1 MGNPKAFLEIHR
13 QEAGYRPIHDRIH
26 DFGEVEQTLSTHLR
40 REQASRCMD
49 CGVPFCHWACPLGN
63 KAPEWN
69 DALYK
74 GDWELAYRLLN
85 RTNPFPEF
93 TGRICPAL
101 CEKACVLN
109 RFNHE
114 PTTNRE
120 DEAAITEMAF
130 QEGFV
135 TPRTDIKRN
144 GKTVAVIGAGPAGL
158 TCANDLNQMGFT
170 VTVFEKNEAA
180 GGLLRYG
187 IPNFKLN
194 KAIIDRRIKLME
206 QEGIE
211 FKFGVEFRVE
221 SVESSEKSV
230 ECRVESVEFATASD
244 GSIERTAVANSKL
257 YTLNSQL
264 SNYDAIVIATGT
276 PTARDLKAPGREL
289 KGVHFALEL
298 LSQQNRVLAGME
310 FLPEASGKAERS
322 KDERITAKGKDVLV
336 IGGGDTGSDC
346 IGTAH
351 RQGCKS
357 VTQIEIMPKPV
368 EGPEDPQNPWPNWPR
383 TLKTTSS
390 HEEGCTRRWN
400 INTLEF
406 LGENGKLTGVK
417 VQEIDWKPNPEGGR
431 PIMVEKGQP
440 EIIKAELC
448 LLAMG
453 FLKPEHPEYPENVF
467 VCGDAQNGAS
477 LVVRAMA
484 SGRQAAERVAKAFTS

>member
-1 MGNPKAFLEIHR
+1 MGNPKAFLTIHR
-13 QEAGYRPIHDRIH
+13 KEAGYRPVHDRIH
-26 DFGEVEQTLSTHLR
+26 DFGEVEQTLNSNDR
-40 REQASRCMD
+40 RTQASRCMD

-63 KAPEWN
+63 KPPEWN

-74 GDWELAYRLLN
+74 GDWELAYRLLSS
-85 RTNPFPEF
+85 TNDFPEF

-109 RFNHE
+109 LMEHE

-120 DEAAITEMAF
+120 DEAAITEHAF
-130 QEGFV
+130 EENYV
-135 TPRTDIKRN
+135 RVRHPERN
-144 GKTVAVIGAGPAGL
+144 GKTVAVVGCGPAGL
-158 TCANDLNQMGFT
+158 VAATRLNIMGYK
-170 VTVFEKNEAA
+170 VTVFDKNEDA

-194 KAIIDRRIKLME
+194 KAVIDRRINILR

-211 FKFGVEFRVE
+211 FCFEQNIDE
-221 SVESSEKSV
+221 
-230 ECRVESVEFATASD
+230 
-244 GSIERTAVANSKL
+244 SKL
-257 YTLNSQL
+257 PQGF
-264 SNYDAIVIATGT
+264 DAYVIATGT
-276 PTARDLKAPGREL
+276 PTARDLNIPGREL
-289 KGVHFALEL
+289 KGVYFALDML
-298 LSQQNRVLAGME
+298 AQQNRVLAGRE
-310 FLPEASGKAERS
+310 FK
-322 KDERITAKGKDVLV
+322 KDELVNAKGKDVLV

-368 EGPEDPQNPWPNWPR
+368 EGPEDPQSPWPNWPR

-400 INTLEF
+400 INSLRF
-406 LGENGKLTGVK
+406 IGKDGKLTGVE
-417 VQEIDWKPNPEGGR
+417 VQEITWKPNPEGGR
-431 PIMVEKGQP
+431 PLMQPVGKPEVIKTDMV
-440 EIIKAELC
+440 

-453 FLKPEHPEYPENVF
+453 FLKPEHPTFAENVF
-467 VCGDAQNGAS
+467 VAGDAANGAS

-484 SGRQAAERVAKAFTS
+484 SGRDVAEKIDAYLSK

>member
-1 MGNPKAFLEIHR
+1 MGNPKAFLTIPR
-13 QEAGYRPIHDRIH
+13 QEAGYRPVHDRIH
-26 DFGEVEQTLSTHLR
+26 DFGEVEQTLNSKDR
-40 REQASRCMD
+40 RTQASRCMD

-63 KAPEWN
+63 KPPEWN

-74 GDWELAYRLLN
+74 GDYELAYRLLN
-85 RTNPFPEF
+85 STNDFPEF

-109 RFNHE
+109 LTIHE

-130 QEGFV
+130 QENFV
-135 TPRTDIKRN
+135 RIEQPERN
-144 GKTVAVIGAGPAGL
+144 GKKVAVIGAGPAGL
-158 TCANDLNQMGFT
+158 VAANQLNLKGYT
-170 VTVFEKNEAA
+170 VTVFEKNEAP

-194 KAIIDRRIKLME
+194 KAIIDRRIDVLEK
-206 QEGIE
+206 EGIE
-211 FKFGVEFRVE
+211 FRYNQDIDV
-221 SVESSEKSV
+221 
-230 ECRVESVEFATASD
+230 T
-244 GSIERTAVANSKL
+244 KL
-257 YTLNSQL
+257 PEGF
-264 SNYDAIVIATGT
+264 DAYVVCTGT
-276 PTARDLKAPGREL
+276 PTARDLKIPGRDL
-289 KGVHFALEL
+289 KGVYFALEM

-310 FLPEASGKAERS
+310 FK
-322 KDERITAKGKDVLV
+322 KDELVNAKGKDVLV

-357 VTQIEIMPKPV
+357 VTQIEIMPRPV
-368 EGPEDPQNPWPNWPR
+368 EGPCDPNNPWPEYPR

-400 INTLEF
+400 INSLEF
-406 LGENGKLTGVK
+406 IGKDGKLTGVK

-431 PIMVEKGQP
+431 PLMVEKGKP
-440 EIIKAELC
+440 EVIKCEMV

-453 FLKPEHPEYPENVF
+453 FLKPEQPKFADNVF
-467 VCGDAQNGAS
+467 VAGDAANGAS

-484 SGRQAAERVAKAFTS
+484 SGRKAAADVDKYLSNS